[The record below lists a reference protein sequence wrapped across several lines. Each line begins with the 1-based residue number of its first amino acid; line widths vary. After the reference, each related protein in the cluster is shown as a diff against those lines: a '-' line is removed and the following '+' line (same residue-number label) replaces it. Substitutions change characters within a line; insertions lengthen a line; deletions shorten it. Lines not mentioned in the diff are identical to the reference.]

1 MVAGTRYAYRLGYV
15 DGGAEQFTAETW
27 VDVPKL
33 AVFALEGAR
42 PNPAVRTLNV
52 SLSLRDESPATLS
65 VLDVAGRAVLS
76 REVGS
81 LGAGRH
87 TVALDLGANAA
98 PGIYWLRLR
107 QSGRALLA
115 RAAVIR

>member
-1 MVAGTRYAYRLGYV
+1 
-15 DGGAEQFTAETW
+15 
-27 VDVPKL
+27 
-33 AVFALEGAR
+33 
-42 PNPAVRTLNV
+42 
-52 SLSLRDESPATLS
+52 

-98 PGIYWLRLR
+98 PGIYWLRLT